1 MTSIPQSATTAPGRR
16 YDIDWLRVLATLIV
30 LLFHSARYFDNMGW
44 HVKNPERSTELMVL
58 VVFLAQWMMPLFFVL
73 SAMSSV
79 FVLRRRSVARYLFDR
94 VLRLL
99 VPFTLGTFVVL
110 IPLQVWIERV
120 TNGDFDGS
128 FWAFYPHY
136 FDGWYAFG
144 GNFAWM
150 GLHLWYLQFLFL
162 FSLLTVPVFRVLLK
176 ASSLTERL
184 AGLCQKNGGIFLLS
198 LPVVAV
204 ELWVNLDPDGIGMR
218 DFGGW
223 SLLSYVAFFIVGFVL
238 ATHDGY
244 RLACQRHRVA
254 ALVVGIVLMVFELHP
269 FWAEGSFFS
278 DYIWRIIARALNAWL
293 WLVAILGFASR
304 HLSRPHAFLS
314 YANEGVLPFYVLHQ
328 TVIVFLGF
336 LALDWA
342 IAIPI
347 KFFLLVLTSF
357 IIILATYHFAIRP
370 LGAVRWLFGMKST
383 RPTGSR

>member
-1 MTSIPQSATTAPGRR
+1 MTTTAPNNTTARR
-16 YDIDWLRVLATLIV
+16 YDIDWLRVLATFIV
-30 LLFHSARYFDNMGW
+30 LFFHSARYFDHMGW

-58 VVFLAQWMMPLFFVL
+58 VGFLAQWMMPLFFVL

-79 FVLRRRSVARYLFDR
+79 FVLRRRSAARYLSDR

-99 VPFTLGTFVVL
+99 VPFVLGTFVVL

-120 TNGDFDGS
+120 TNGDFDGG

-162 FSLLTVPVFRVLLK
+162 FSLITVPLFRAILN
-176 ASSLTERL
+176 ASSFTKKL
-184 AGLCQKNGGIFLLS
+184 ASICQKPGGILLLS
-198 LPVVAV
+198 LPVIAV
-204 ELWVNLDPDGIGMR
+204 ELWVNLDPGGIGMR

-223 SLLSYVAFFIVGFVL
+223 SLATYLVFFIIGFVL

-244 RLACQRHRVA
+244 RIACERHRIP
-254 ALVVGIVLMVFELHP
+254 ALVVGILLMVPELHWA
-269 FWAEGSFFS
+269 WAEGAFFS
-278 DYIWRIIARALNAWL
+278 DYALRHITHALNAWL

-304 HLSRPHAFLS
+304 YLTKPNAFLS

-336 LALDWA
+336 LMLDWA
-342 IAIPI
+342 AAIFI
-347 KFFLLVLTSF
+347 KFSVLILLSF
-357 IIILATYHFAIRP
+357 FVISASYHFFIRP
-370 LGAVRWLFGMKST
+370 LGPVRWLFGMKK
-383 RPTGSR
+383 P